1 MRPGVRGPGARGAYD
16 AFARAYD
23 AYTADYEYDRWIAT
37 VLAIAE
43 DLGLRGREALDA
55 ACGTANST
63 LPLIAR
69 GLDVSACDL
78 SPGMVA
84 EARRKLPDRRRV
96 GVADIRSLGLQDRF
110 DLVTCLDDGVNY
122 LLGEDDLRAGLRGL
136 AGSLRPGGVL
146 VFDVNTLG
154 TLRAAY
160 SGVHEYET
168 GDWRFRWTG
177 HSSRTASSGCVAAGT
192 LTIDRRR
199 RDGRHWAWRRTS
211 RALHRQA
218 HHDRQRL
225 DDALCAAGMEVQAVF
240 GQSPGVVLAPELAE
254 DLHTKALV
262 FARRRRR
269 HPCRPHPIAI
279 EGGEAHAHPSVKL
292 PGSASRTSE

>member
-1 MRPGVRGPGARGAYD
+1 MKPGVRGPGARGAYD

-23 AYTADYEYDRWIAT
+23 AYTADYEYDRWIAA
-37 VLAIAE
+37 VLAIAR

-63 LPLIAR
+63 LPLIAG

-96 GVADIRSLGLQDRF
+96 GVADIRSLGLEDRF

-122 LLGEDDLRAGLRGL
+122 LLGEEDLRAGLGGL
-136 AGSLRPGGVL
+136 ARSLRPGGLL

-160 SGVHEYET
+160 SGAPQSAP
-168 GDWRFRWTG
+168 GAGRFCWPA
-177 HSSRTASSGCVAAGT
+177 HSSRGAPSACVAAGT
-192 LTIDRRR
+192 LTIARRR
-199 RDGRHWAWRRTS
+199 RADRRWGWRRES
-211 RALHRQA
+211 CALHRQA

-225 DDALCAAGMEVQAVF
+225 DDALRAARMEVLAVF

-254 DLHTKALV
+254 DVHSKALV

-269 HPCRPHPIAI
+269 RPCRMHSTAT
-279 EGGEAHAHPSVKL
+279 GEVRRMHIRP
-292 PGSASRTSE
+292 

>member
-1 MRPGVRGPGARGAYD
+1 MTPRGRGSGACGAYD

-37 VLAIAE
+37 VLSIAQ
-43 DLGLRGREALDA
+43 DLGLHGREALDA

-78 SPGMVA
+78 SPAMVA
-84 EARRKLPDRRRV
+84 EARHKLPDRRRA
-96 GVADIRSLGLQDRF
+96 GVADMRELDLEQRF

-122 LLGEDDLRAGLRGL
+122 LLGEEDLRAGLGGL
-136 AGSLRPGGVL
+136 ARSLRPGGLL

-160 SGVHEYET
+160 SGVHDYEA

-177 HSSRTASSGCVAAGT
+177 HSSRTAPRGCVAAGT
-192 LTIDRRR
+192 LTIEARRR
-199 RDGRHWAWRRTS
+199 TGRGWVWRPTS

-225 DDALCAAGMEVQAVF
+225 HDALDACEMEVLEVF
-240 GQSPGVVLAPELAE
+240 GQSPGVVLEPELCE
-254 DLHTKALV
+254 DVHTKALI

-269 HPCRPHPIAI
+269 RPCRMYPTATEEVRQMHIRP
-279 EGGEAHAHPSVKL
+279 
-292 PGSASRTSE
+292 

>member
-1 MRPGVRGPGARGAYD
+1 MRPGGRGSGARGAYD

-23 AYTADYEYDRWIAT
+23 AYTADYEYDRWIAA
-37 VLAIAE
+37 VLGTAGE
-43 DLGLRGREALDA
+43 LGLRGREVLDA

-63 LPLIAR
+63 LPLIRR

-78 SPGMVA
+78 SPAMVA

-96 GVADIRSLGLQDRF
+96 GVADMRALALEQRF

-122 LLGEDDLRAGLRGL
+122 LLGERDLRAGLGGL
-136 AGSLRPGGVL
+136 ARSLRPGGLL

-177 HSSRTASSGCVAAGT
+177 RSSRTAPSGCIASGA
-192 LTIDRRR
+192 LTIEARRR
-199 RDGRHWAWRRTS
+199 MGRRWSWRRAS
-211 RALHRQA
+211 RAVHRQA
-218 HHDRQRL
+218 HHERQRL
-225 DDALCAAGMEVQAVF
+225 HDALEASGMEVLAVL
-240 GQSPGVVLAPELAE
+240 GQSPGVVLEPELRE
-254 DLHTKALV
+254 DVHTKALI

-269 HPCRPHPIAI
+269 RPCRMHP
-279 EGGEAHAHPSVKL
+279 
-292 PGSASRTSE
+292 TT

>member
-1 MRPGVRGPGARGAYD
+1 MRPGVRGPGARSAYD

-37 VLAIAE
+37 VLAIAR
-43 DLGLRGREALDA
+43 DLGLRGNEVLDA

-96 GVADIRSLGLQDRF
+96 GVADIRALGLQERF

-122 LLGEDDLRAGLRGL
+122 LLGERDLRAGLGGL
-136 AGSLRPGGVL
+136 ARSLRPGGLL
-146 VFDVNTLG
+146 VFDVNTLT

-160 SGVHEYET
+160 SGVHDYET

-177 HSSRTASSGCVAAGT
+177 HSSRSAPSGCVAAGT

-199 RDGRHWAWRRTS
+199 RAGRHWGWGRTS

-225 DDALCAAGMEVQAVF
+225 DDALRAAGMEVLAVF

-254 DLHTKALV
+254 DVHTKALV

-269 HPCRPHPIAI
+269 RPCRQQSIAT
-279 EGGEAHAHPSVKL
+279 EEVKRMHVR
-292 PGSASRTSE
+292 P

>member
-1 MRPGVRGPGARGAYD
+1 M
-16 AFARAYD
+16 
-23 AYTADYEYDRWIAT
+23 
-37 VLAIAE
+37 
-43 DLGLRGREALDA
+43 
-55 ACGTANST
+55 
-63 LPLIAR
+63 
-69 GLDVSACDL
+69 SACDL

-96 GVADIRSLGLQDRF
+96 GVADMRALEAARSASTSSPASTTAST
-110 DLVTCLDDGVNY
+110 TCSGRS
-122 LLGEDDLRAGLRGL
+122 DLRAGLGGL
-136 AGSLRPGGVL
+136 ARSLRPGGLL

-177 HSSRTASSGCVAAGT
+177 HSSRSAPSGCVAAGT
-192 LTIDRRR
+192 LTIEARRR
-199 RDGRHWAWRRTS
+199 AGRRWGWRRAS

-225 DDALCAAGMEVQAVF
+225 DDALPPPGWRC
-240 GQSPGVVLAPELAE
+240 SPSSASSRASCSRPSPPRT
-254 DLHTKALV
+254 LHTKALV

-269 HPCRPHPIAI
+269 RIPAAAPDCHR
-279 EGGEAHAHPSVKL
+279 GGAPHAHPSVTL
-292 PGSASRTSE
+292 PGSAVADVRAAILGRPAPTYPGAGSPPGTDRRGPPRAGGSR

>member
-1 MRPGVRGPGARGAYD
+1 MTTGGWGSGARGAYD

-23 AYTADYEYDRWIAT
+23 AYTADYEYDRWIAK
-37 VLAIAE
+37 VLGISGE
-43 DLGLRGREALDA
+43 LGLHGREVLDA
-55 ACGTANST
+55 GCGTANST

-78 SPGMVA
+78 SPAMVA

-96 GVADIRSLGLQDRF
+96 GLADMRELALEERF

-122 LLGEDDLRAGLRGL
+122 LLGERDLRAGVGGL
-136 AGSLRPGGVL
+136 ARSLRPGGLL

-160 SGVHEYET
+160 SGVHDYEA

-177 HSSRTASSGCVAAGT
+177 HSSATAPSGCVASGT
-192 LTIDRRR
+192 LTIDQRRR
-199 RDGRHWAWRRTS
+199 IGRRWGWRRTS

-225 DDALCAAGMEVQAVF
+225 HDALEASRMEVLAVF
-240 GQSPGVVLAPELAE
+240 GQSPGVVLEPELSE
-254 DLHTKALV
+254 DVHTKALI

-269 HPCRPHPIAI
+269 RPCHSTRRPPEEVRQMHVRP
-279 EGGEAHAHPSVKL
+279 
-292 PGSASRTSE
+292 

>member
-1 MRPGVRGPGARGAYD
+1 MRPGGKGSGARGAYD

-23 AYTADYEYDRWIAT
+23 AYTGDYEYDRWIAK
-37 VLAIAE
+37 VLGIAG
-43 DLGLRGREALDA
+43 DLGLHGREVLDA

-63 LPLIAR
+63 LPLLAR

-78 SPGMVA
+78 SPAMVA

-96 GVADIRSLGLQDRF
+96 GVADMRELALEERF

-122 LLGEDDLRAGLRGL
+122 LLGERDLRAGLGGL
-136 AGSLRPGGVL
+136 ARSLRPGGLL

-160 SGVHEYET
+160 SGVHEYEA

-177 HSSRTASSGCVAAGT
+177 HSSPIAPSGCIASGT
-192 LTIDRRR
+192 LTIDARRR
-199 RDGRHWAWRRTS
+199 MGRRWGWRRAS
-211 RALHRQA
+211 HALHRQA

-225 DDALCAAGMEVQAVF
+225 QDALDASRMEVLAVF
-240 GQSPGVVLAPELAE
+240 GQSPGVVLEPELSE
-254 DLHTKALV
+254 NVHSKALI

-269 HPCRPHPIAI
+269 HPCRRH
-279 EGGEAHAHPSVKL
+279 S
-292 PGSASRTSE
+292 TT

>member
-1 MRPGVRGPGARGAYD
+1 MRPGGKGAGARGAYD

-23 AYTADYEYDRWIAT
+23 AYTADYEYDRWIAE
-37 VLAIAE
+37 LLDIARE
-43 DLGLRGREALDA
+43 LGLHGREVLDA

-63 LPLIAR
+63 LPLLAR

-78 SPGMVA
+78 SPAMVS

-96 GVADIRSLGLQDRF
+96 GIADMRELALEERF

-122 LLGEDDLRAGLRGL
+122 LLGERDLRAGLGGL
-136 AGSLRPGGVL
+136 ARSLRPGGLL

-160 SGVHEYET
+160 SGVHDYEA

-177 HSSRTASSGCVAAGT
+177 HSSSTAPSGCVASGT
-192 LTIDRRR
+192 LTIDARRR
-199 RDGRHWAWRRTS
+199 IGRRWGWRRAS

-225 DDALCAAGMEVQAVF
+225 HDALEASRMEVVAMF
-240 GQSPGVVLAPELAE
+240 GQSPGVVLEPELSE
-254 DLHTKALV
+254 NVHTKALV

-269 HPCRPHPIAI
+269 HPCQRSPT
-279 EGGEAHAHPSVKL
+279 V
-292 PGSASRTSE
+292 T

>member
-1 MRPGVRGPGARGAYD
+1 MRPGGKGSGAQGAYD

-23 AYTADYEYDRWIAT
+23 TYTADYEYDRWIAK
-37 VLAIAE
+37 VLGIAGE
-43 DLGLRGREALDA
+43 LGMPGREVLDA

-78 SPGMVA
+78 SPAMVA

-96 GVADIRSLGLQDRF
+96 GVADMRELGLEER
-110 DLVTCLDDGVNY
+110 DLS
-122 LLGEDDLRAGLRGL
+122 AGL
-136 AGSLRPGGVL
+136 AGLARSLRPGGLL

-160 SGVHEYET
+160 SGVHDYEA

-177 HSSRTASSGCVAAGT
+177 HSSPTAPSGCVASGT
-192 LTIDRRR
+192 LTIDQRRR
-199 RDGRHWAWRRTS
+199 MGRRWSWRRAS

-225 DDALCAAGMEVQAVF
+225 HDALEASRMEVLAVF
-240 GQSPGVVLAPELAE
+240 GQSPGVVLEPELFE
-254 DLHTKALV
+254 DVHTKALI

-269 HPCRPHPIAI
+269 HPCR
-279 EGGEAHAHPSVKL
+279 
-292 PGSASRTSE
+292 SARRPPEEVRQMHVRP

>member
-1 MRPGVRGPGARGAYD
+1 MKPGETGSGARGAYD

-23 AYTADYEYDRWIAT
+23 AYTADYEYDRWIAA
-37 VLAIAE
+37 VLAIAD
-43 DLGLRGREALDA
+43 DLGLRGRETLDA

-84 EARRKLPDRRRV
+84 QARRKLPDHRRV
-96 GVADIRSLGLQDRF
+96 GVADMRALGLEDRF
-110 DLVTCLDDGVNY
+110 DLVTCLDDGLNY
-122 LLGEDDLRAGLRGL
+122 LLGEEDLRAGLGGL
-136 AGSLRPGGVL
+136 ARSLRPGGLL

-160 SGVHEYET
+160 SGVHEYAT

-177 HSSRTASSGCVAAGT
+177 HSSRAAPSGCVAAGT
-192 LTIDRRR
+192 LTIDRRARAGR
-199 RDGRHWAWRRTS
+199 RWGWRRAS
-211 RALHRQA
+211 CALHRQA

-225 DDALCAAGMEVQAVF
+225 DDALRAAGMEVLDVF
-240 GQSPGVVLAPELAE
+240 GQSPGVVLAPEPAE
-254 DLHTKALV
+254 DLHTKVLV

-269 HPCRPHPIAI
+269 RACRRHPAATEEVRHMHIRP
-279 EGGEAHAHPSVKL
+279 
-292 PGSASRTSE
+292 

>member
-1 MRPGVRGPGARGAYD
+1 MRPGGKGSGARGAYD

-23 AYTADYEYDRWIAT
+23 AYTADYEYDRWIAK
-37 VLAIAE
+37 VLGIAG
-43 DLGLRGREALDA
+43 DLGLHGREVLDA

-63 LPLIAR
+63 LPLVAR

-78 SPGMVA
+78 SPAMVA

-96 GVADIRSLGLQDRF
+96 GVADMRALALEERF

-122 LLGEDDLRAGLRGL
+122 LLGEGDLRTGLGGL
-136 AGSLRPGGVL
+136 ARSLRPGGLL

-160 SGVHEYET
+160 GGVHDYET
-168 GDWRFRWTG
+168 GDWRYRWTG
-177 HSSRTASSGCVAAGT
+177 HSSPTAPSGCVASGT
-192 LTIDRRR
+192 LTIDERRR
-199 RDGRHWAWRRTS
+199 MGRRWGWRRVS

-225 DDALCAAGMEVQAVF
+225 HDALEASRMEVLAVF
-240 GQSPGVVLAPELAE
+240 GQSPGVVLEPELSE
-254 DLHTKALV
+254 DVHTKALI

-269 HPCRPHPIAI
+269 HPCHSTRRPPEEVRQMHVRP
-279 EGGEAHAHPSVKL
+279 
-292 PGSASRTSE
+292 

>member
-1 MRPGVRGPGARGAYD
+1 MSNGGRGPAARRAYD
-16 AFARAYD
+16 AFAVAYD
-23 AYTADYEYDRWIAT
+23 AYTADYAYDQWVAPILEIA
-37 VLAIAE
+37 A
-43 DLGLRGREALDA
+43 DLGWRGRDALDA
-55 ACGTANST
+55 ACGTGNST

-96 GVADIRSLGLQDRF
+96 GVADIRSLGLEDRL

-122 LLGEDDLRAGLRGL
+122 LLGEEDLRAGLGGL
-136 AGSLRPGGVL
+136 ARSLRPGGLL

-160 SGVHEYET
+160 SGVHDYEA

-177 HSSRTASSGCVAAGT
+177 HSSRTAPRGCVAAGT
-192 LTIDRRR
+192 LTIEARRR
-199 RDGRHWAWRRTS
+199 TGRGWVWRPTS

-225 DDALCAAGMEVQAVF
+225 HDALDACEMEVLEVF
-240 GQSPGVVLAPELAE
+240 GQSPGVVLEPALSE
-254 DLHTKALV
+254 DVHTKALV

-269 HPCRPHPIAI
+269 PPCRMTPTVPEEVRQMHIRP
-279 EGGEAHAHPSVKL
+279 
-292 PGSASRTSE
+292 

>member
-1 MRPGVRGPGARGAYD
+1 MKNGATRADARHAYD

-23 AYTADYEYDRWIAT
+23 AYTEDYAHDRWIGT
-37 VLAIAE
+37 ILALAGE
-43 DLGLRGREALDA
+43 LGWRGREALDA

-78 SPGMVA
+78 SPAMVA
-84 EARRKLPDRRRV
+84 RARSKLPDRRRV
-96 GVADIRSLGLQDRF
+96 GVADMRRLGLRERF

-122 LLGEDDLRAGLRGL
+122 LIGEGDLRAGLGEL
-136 AGSLRPGGVL
+136 ARSLRPGGLL

-160 SGVHEYET
+160 SGVHEHEA
-168 GDWRFRWTG
+168 GDWRYRWDG
-177 HSSRTASSGCVAAGT
+177 RARSGSVFASA
-192 LTIDRRR
+192 LTIEARRR
-199 RDGRHWAWRRTS
+199 AGRGWAWRRAS

-225 DDALCAAGMEVQAVF
+225 HDALAAAGMDVLAVL
-240 GQSPGVVLAPELAE
+240 GQSPGVVLAPELDE
-254 DLHTKALV
+254 DVHTKALV
-262 FARRRRR
+262 FARRRPAFKPTTARKEV
-269 HPCRPHPIAI
+269 HGMHIRP
-279 EGGEAHAHPSVKL
+279 
-292 PGSASRTSE
+292 